1 MTWAQVDELERAM
14 VSQPVRSL
22 QYMLRQ
28 VSKRHHGLPELQ
40 PDGRFGERTLEA
52 VMRFQRMM
60 HLPVTGVVDQ
70 ATWNAIRREWLDVER
85 ELADP
90 RQLRA
95 FPVGAK
101 AELGASE
108 EYLLV
113 VQAMF
118 QALSRVLEDIQ
129 EEQLNGILDETS
141 IDNIRWL
148 QNHANLEETGV
159 LDRRTW
165 DALAQLYELFVV
177 RSPQGEDAII
187 RELGR
192 G

>member
-1 MTWAQVDELERAM
+1 MTREQLELLEREM

-22 QYMLRQ
+22 QYMLRR
-28 VSKRHHGLPELQ
+28 VSRRHRQIPELQ

-52 VMRFQRMM
+52 VMRFQQQMG
-60 HLPVTGVVDQ
+60 LPVTGVVDQ
-70 ATWNAIRREWLDVER
+70 HSWNILRREWLEVEQ
-85 ELADP
+85 ELAYP

-95 FPVGAK
+95 FPAGEQTEPGEK
-101 AELGASE
+101 R
-108 EYLLV
+108 EYFLV

-129 EEQLNGILDETS
+129 EEQLDGVLNETS
-141 IDNIRWL
+141 EDNIRWL
-148 QNHANLEETGV
+148 QNHAQLEETGV
-159 LDRRTW
+159 MDRKTW

-177 RSPQGEDAII
+177 REPDESRRVDHS
-187 RELGR
+187 RGR

>member
-1 MTWAQVDELERAM
+1 MTWTQMELLEQEM

-22 QYMLRQ
+22 QYMLRR
-28 VSKRHHGLPELQ
+28 VSHRYRQIPQLQ

-52 VMRFQRMM
+52 VMRFQQQMD
-60 HLPVTGVVDQ
+60 LPVTGVVDQ
-70 ATWNAIRREWLDVER
+70 ETWTAIREEWLEVER
-85 ELADP
+85 ELAHP

-95 FPVGAK
+95 FPVGGQVEA
-101 AELGASE
+101 GASE

-118 QALSRVLEDIQ
+118 QALSRVLEEIQ
-129 EEQLNGILDETS
+129 EESLDGVLNEAS
-141 IDNIRWL
+141 VDNIRWL
-148 QNHANLEETGV
+148 QNHAALEETGV
-159 LDRRTW
+159 LDRPTW

-177 RSPQGEDAII
+177 RAPEKREQII
-187 RELGR
+187 YTQGR